1 MQLKLEEL
9 GLAVITWAQSELY
22 STVSIGGLA
31 KLSSSAAMSLRRPLL
46 LRWSAYNDECLELLD
61 TAPDALPSDKW
72 LCHLVRIQHIAEE
85 VGFQFSMDDPA
96 SVISLSDT
104 KTQYHL
110 KAFERQLEEWQQHA
124 PMDVSQRKAFLSP
137 WLIVSAKGNDL
148 RLTFYGCS
156 AGHTHRR
163 NHQIVHA

>member
-1 MQLKLEEL
+1 
-9 GLAVITWAQSELY
+9 
-22 STVSIGGLA
+22 
-31 KLSSSAAMSLRRPLL
+31 MSLRRPLL

-72 LCHLVRIQHIAEE
+72 LCHLVRIQHIAED

-96 SVISLSDT
+96 SVISLTDK

-124 PMDVSQRKAFLSP
+124 PMDVSQRKAFLS
-137 WLIVSAKGNDL
+137 WLI
-148 RLTFYGCS
+148 RLKADFCGCS
-156 AGHTHRR
+156 ARPTHRR
-163 NHQIVHA
+163 NHQLVHA

>member
-1 MQLKLEEL
+1 
-9 GLAVITWAQSELY
+9 
-22 STVSIGGLA
+22 
-31 KLSSSAAMSLRRPLL
+31 MSLRRPLL

-96 SVISLSDT
+96 SVVSLTDA

-110 KAFERQLEEWQQHA
+110 KAFEKQLEDWQQHA
-124 PMDVSQRKAFLSP
+124 TMDISQRKAFPLLVDSFRRRHD
-137 WLIVSAKGNDL
+137 S
-148 RLTFYGCS
+148 RLTFLLQRSSNTLKESSTC
-156 AGHTHRR
+156 TCMR
-163 NHQIVHA
+163 

>member
-1 MQLKLEEL
+1 M
-9 GLAVITWAQSELY
+9 GRVTN
-22 STVSIGGLA
+22 
-31 KLSSSAAMSLRRPLL
+31 LSSSAAMSLRRPLL

-72 LCHLVRIQHIAEE
+72 LCHLVRIQHIAED

-110 KAFERQLEEWQQHA
+110 KGFETKLEEWRQHA
-124 PMDVSQRKAFLSP
+124 PTDVSQRKAFFPSL
-137 WLIVSAKGNDL
+137 G
-148 RLTFYGCS
+148 
-156 AGHTHRR
+156 
-163 NHQIVHA
+163 